1 MNKNFSLYGLPEK
14 IKFCKKC
21 VISNQ
26 RPSSV
31 VEFKNK
37 NQDKEGIKI
46 DNDEICEACKY
57 NNLKNKIDWSKRE
70 AELEKV
76 LSKFF

>member
-1 MNKNFSLYGLPEK
+1 MDNFSLYGLPEE

-31 VEFKNK
+31 VEFKNTVDQK
-37 NQDKEGIKI
+37 KEVPNLIKK
-46 DNDEICEACKY
+46 E
-57 NNLKNKIDWSKRE
+57 SVKRVNTMRKKHQ
-70 AELEKV
+70 LIGK
-76 LSKFF
+76 KGK